1 MLCLAA
7 TEPLVLQV
15 RLPQPQPEGVPA
27 AVIAAAVPGDASTAE
42 EVVISDNDDDDFQ
55 PGSNQKVA
63 PRTAG
68 QLCPDAAGYCLNQTI
83 SRCFRR
89 LFQAAPQVLSDASRE
104 TISLFPRSRSYSVL

>member
-1 MLCLAA
+1 MLRLAA

-15 RLPQPQPEGVPA
+15 RLPQTQLEGVPA
-27 AVIAAAVPGDASTAE
+27 AIIAAAAPGDAGTAE

-68 QLCPDAAGYCLNQTI
+68 QLCPDAAGYYLQQTI

-89 LFQAAPQVLSDASRE
+89 LFQAASQVLSDASRE
-104 TISLFPRSRSYSVL
+104 TISLFQRSLYYSVL